1 MTRCWGSSPI
11 SSRWRAEATVLAT
24 SRAAFPGNKVSSFL
38 LLNWHQREKK
48 FAFDTDQR
56 PKRLVLLNSSSGQTE
71 WRHYATLHHA
81 RSMGQAAA
89 LDDGSI
95 LLLGGQVPC
104 VFVVLLCSY
113 CDCNNTLTFIGKT
126 TPRDVYCP
134 VGKRRKEC
142 SRLTQPAVTM
152 IPTALG
158 GRRSRRWRGW
168 VLVVLQ
174 QGDHHLVPRWLLMAT
189 RRWSSRSS
197 TATTRGAAPSAC
209 PIEGTRLWAL

>member
-1 MTRCWGSSPI
+1 MRRQQCWQQAGL
-11 SSRWRAEATVLAT
+11 RFLAT
-24 SRAAFPGNKVSSFL
+24 RFLRLFCLTDIKERRSLPLPLTKGPKVSS
-38 LLNWHQREKK
+38 
-48 FAFDTDQR
+48 D
-56 PKRLVLLNSSSGQTE
+56 SSSGQTE

-152 IPTALG
+152 IPTAPG
-158 GRRSRRWRGW
+158 GRRSRRWRG
-168 VLVVLQ
+168 
-174 QGDHHLVPRWLLMAT
+174 
-189 RRWSSRSS
+189 
-197 TATTRGAAPSAC
+197 
-209 PIEGTRLWAL
+209 